1 MLEPLVEETPRLIQI
16 SCQHHGPE
24 MANRSSEEIV
34 REGDE
39 RNGEEEHSP
48 SPFLPKRKAVISLA
62 VMDETEPDKE
72 GMDDEMAEKEKK
84 DEEGGAVEEV
94 NEEEDDIGSPFQW
107 MDTVYV

>member
-1 MLEPLVEETPRLIQI
+1 
-16 SCQHHGPE
+16 
-24 MANRSSEEIV
+24 
-34 REGDE
+34 
-39 RNGEEEHSP
+39 
-48 SPFLPKRKAVISLA
+48 
-62 VMDETEPDKE
+62 MDETEPDKE